1 MNQVDLVIADTAL
14 RQHGV
19 FTREQAVAAGATR
32 AMIRHRLAT
41 GRWGRLYSRIFRMS
55 GSPGTWDQTLFA
67 AWLAAG
73 DGAVVSHLAS
83 ADLWDMPGGRR
94 VLEISVPGDRRL
106 ALPNVH
112 LHRASNLDAVDRVE
126 RGGVLVTTPT
136 RTVIDLCGELDR
148 ADFERLLDHALARRM
163 TTPDHL
169 RRRCGALGR
178 RGRHA
183 VVRLEAILDARPAI
197 RRAPE
202 SEFERRL
209 LALLARTAGP
219 EPIPQHEV
227 RLPDGRRVRLD
238 VAWPERKLALEA
250 DSYVHHSSLTDWS
263 ADHVRNAALT
273 AMGWRI
279 LPITWTMLTERPAW
293 VLELVTTALYVD
305 TANVGSETAV

>member
-1 MNQVDLVIADTAL
+1 MSQVDLVIADTAL

-32 AMIRHRLAT
+32 AMIRHRLAS
-41 GRWGRLYSRIFRMS
+41 GRWGRLYARVFRMS
-55 GSPGTWDQTLFA
+55 GSPGSWDQVLFA

-73 DGAVVSHLAS
+73 RGAVVSHLAA
-83 ADLWDMPGGRR
+83 ADRWDMPSGRR
-94 VLEISVPGDRRL
+94 VLELSVPGDRRL
-106 ALPNVH
+106 VLPSVR
-112 LHRASNLDAVDRVE
+112 LHRASCLDAVDRVD
-126 RGGVLVTTPT
+126 RGGLLVTTPT

-148 ADFERLLDHALARRM
+148 TDCERLLDHALTRRM

-169 RRRCGALGR
+169 RRRCAALGR

-183 VVRLEAILDARPAI
+183 VVRLEAMLDARPAE

-209 LALLARTAGP
+209 LALLARVGGP
-219 EPIPQHEV
+219 VPMPQHEV
-227 RLPDGRRVRLD
+227 RLPGGRRVRLD
-238 VAWPERKLALEA
+238 VAWPEQKLALEA

-273 AMGWRI
+273 AVGWRI
-279 LPITWTMLTERPAW
+279 LPITWTMLTEQPAW
-293 VLELVTTALYVD
+293 VVELVTTALHVD
-305 TANVGSETAV
+305 TAHVGSKAAV